1 MEAIIPETGEVTS
14 IAEAAKQLIR
24 PPRYWR
30 RTEGIV
36 EGDPGPEYEAAFLKA
51 QTEIGPILLAETE
64 NAFNRS
70 KYASLPHLLAKIMPV
85 INKHGLTQKQGCGR
99 IIWLGEIESPRRLFL
114 LPMWNLVR
122 HAETGQWERIY
133 KEIPLLKMDPQGFGS
148 AATYGRRY
156 LLQEF
161 WCVAG
166 TDDDGVLASM
176 RPSMDADP
184 VADAAAGMIE
194 QINECDTTKKLEA
207 WQERNRQGF
216 ELLDDAVLMKL
227 REAYSKRRAE
237 LKATATAEKTEEKQ
251 STEPKVKKAKGPEK
265 VTNETEKES
274 LC

>member
-1 MEAIIPETGEVTS
+1 MEAIIPGTGEVTS
-14 IAEAAKQLIR
+14 LAEAAKQMIR
-24 PPRYWR
+24 PPIYWR

-51 QTEIGPILLAETE
+51 QTEIGPILYAEAE
-64 NAFNRS
+64 NAFNKSR
-70 KYASLPHLLAKIMPV
+70 YTSLPQLLARIMPV
-85 INKHGLTQKQGCGR
+85 INRHGLTQKQGCGR

-176 RPSMDADP
+176 RPAMETDP
-184 VADAAAGMIE
+184 VAEAAAGMIE
-194 QINECDTTKKLEA
+194 QIKECDSTEKLEA
-207 WQERNRQGF
+207 WRERNKQGF
-216 ELLDDAVLMKL
+216 ELLEEAVLTKL
-227 REAYSKRRAE
+227 RDAYSERRTQ
-237 LKATATAEKTEEKQ
+237 LKAAEAMEKTKEKEAP
-251 STEPKVKKAKGPEK
+251 EPKVKKTKGPEK
-265 VTNETEKES
+265 ATADV
-274 LC
+274 